1 MPYSDWTYNSRNP
14 IRRFSHRRRFS
25 QLCNLLSRYTG
36 AGMDMLDFGCA
47 DGHLIYLLGESD
59 STGCTYCGY
68 DPYPDKLT
76 HPEVTI
82 YDNFDEILS
91 SGKKF
96 HVITCLEVLE
106 HFAPHMQRRL
116 INQIKSV
123 LVPGGILIVSV
134 PVESGLSGLFKGVVR
149 KLTDSQRRYQYT
161 WRNLWRTLLA
171 RPLSEFRQG
180 DGYLDHIGFYFK
192 DLRPLLERE
201 FEIISISHSP
211 FPIFGAAFNSQITCI
226 LKVKD

>member
-25 QLCNLLSRYTG
+25 QLCKLLSRYIG

-91 SGKKF
+91 LGKKF

-106 HFAPHMQRRL
+106 HFAPHMQGGSL
-116 INQIKSV
+116 IRSNQC
-123 LVPGGILIVSV
+123 
-134 PVESGLSGLFKGVVR
+134 LS
-149 KLTDSQRRYQYT
+149 
-161 WRNLWRTLLA
+161 
-171 RPLSEFRQG
+171 P
-180 DGYLDHIGFYFK
+180 
-192 DLRPLLERE
+192 
-201 FEIISISHSP
+201 
-211 FPIFGAAFNSQITCI
+211 AAFLLYPCLLRAVCQGCSRVLCVNSPIHSGVTSIRGVICGALCWLVLFQNF
-226 LKVKD
+226 VKAMVISTI